1 MRRPYNTIFRA
12 TKLQNRFMDMMR
24 TRRLDLGLSQY
35 ELAQRM
41 HVVPATVSAWETSRR
56 KSLSLDDA
64 VTLTRALDLDLS
76 ETLKELGC

>member
-1 MRRPYNTIFRA
+1 
-12 TKLQNRFMDMMR
+12 
-24 TRRLDLGLSQY
+24 
-35 ELAQRM
+35 M